1 MLITALTLPAAT
13 LLSACNDDNGAAAI
27 EVTGAWART
36 RPAGASTGAVYMTLR
51 AGDDDTLVGA
61 SVDPAIAA
69 GAMAHETESSE
80 GQIAMAH
87 SAGIPLADGD
97 DIALEPGGYHV
108 MLEDL
113 AAPLEAGTSFEMTLA
128 FEHAPDLS
136 ITVDVR
142 EDAP

>member
-1 MLITALTLPAAT
+1 
-13 LLSACNDDNGAAAI
+13 
-27 EVTGAWART
+27 
-36 RPAGASTGAVYMTLR
+36 MTLR

-69 GAMAHETESSE
+69 VAMAHETVSSD
-80 GQIAMAH
+80 GQISMDH
-87 SAGIPLADGD
+87 SAGVPLPAGD
-97 DIALEPGGYHV
+97 DVVFEPGGLHV

-113 AAPLEAGTSFEMTLA
+113 AAPLAAGTSFELTLA
-128 FEHAPDLS
+128 FEQAPDVD